1 MPGMKPRFAL
11 DLTNDAIGLLE
22 RTGDGWV
29 RIARAD
35 LDDPEI
41 EHRLLDLRR
50 TAETLAPEGFFT
62 KLILPNSQI
71 LYLEV
76 EAPGP
81 DRSSRRMQI
90 RKALEGRT
98 PYGVD
103 DLVFDWSRNGPKVK
117 VAVLARETLDEA
129 EAFAEANGF
138 RPVAF
143 VAVPDGD
150 RFAGEP
156 FFGLTLRHLA
166 HLPRNER
173 FDRDQ
178 DPVRIVRDDTPPREV
193 DVAPVINAPEDSDL
207 HSDAGES
214 HAELASMAEDTIGAD
229 EMAAEAVAEA
239 SLSPDA
245 TFADSDDVLLPD
257 GAPEEAAEAP
267 FISVDD
273 LEELPARDVAEA
285 KEASVDPASMR
296 VIDDP
301 EATPEAYDT
310 DVTIR
315 MDGASVD
322 KTAAGKDAAEPAT
335 IDLTEFDEGV
345 DVAEEEA
352 TSDAIAADDASH
364 GQVAGELAVTEPTVA
379 AKGNESDSQDANA
392 GNAGAELQEDG
403 TVAELAGE
411 LTDEGLPAENDAAI
425 ISVVASDAPDF
436 DAVAEPPEAANA
448 FQSRRSPGPSGLEG
462 ARLASI
468 TPRLG
473 GFTPAVQAPKSA
485 PRLGSANTSPKVNST
500 PLRTPVGKT
509 PLAAALEASSAAAGR
524 VTRAAS
530 SGKSALAGKSLVS
543 VLAQP
548 SRTGVIAA
556 SAAAIV
562 VAALAAWS
570 LWPSGSGTVDSATTS
585 ELAAPTPDV
594 ADQGSPEV
602 PDVPDQVAETAQAP
616 AAMPDGGE
624 QANTAATSMA
634 EQSDSTATDAAP
646 AGGAT
651 DEGAAGT
658 DTPPSA
664 AAAAVQPAPDLPQPV
679 APTATAVLG
688 QTVTTEGS
696 DAPAIAA
703 SEPAAPDAANT
714 LSALG
719 PVAGDAPLAPQPLPQ
734 PFGTLLRYDANG
746 MIEATPD
753 GVVTPDGFTLFDA
766 RPPILPKARPAALST
781 AAANDPVTGAPNPL
795 AGKLPKPRPAGLVVP
810 TPPPAAT
817 PPATPPATE
826 PVTNGAATPDAAAP
840 DSAATATAG
849 ALPPL
854 APPVDPR
861 HAGLT
866 PKTRPAKVA
875 AAALAARQNAEAVA
889 AAAEAAAKA
898 EAEARQAA
906 LANASK
912 YAVASSRQPAL
923 RPASIAKV
931 AAAAAAAKAAESAVQ
946 ASAVEAALAEA
957 QTAAEPAPEP
967 QPQPQVQAEPAPDP
981 TAEVEEPE
989 LSSDGVPN
997 MPTTRTVAKKATIAN
1012 ALDLGDINLI
1022 GVFGSSSNRRALVRM
1037 PTGRLVKVQVGDRL
1051 DGGRVAAIGDNELS
1065 YVKKG
1070 RTYVL
1075 KMIRDS

>member
-1 MPGMKPRFAL
+1 MKPRFAL

-35 LDDPEI
+35 LDDTEI

-50 TAETLAPEGFFT
+50 TAEALAPDGFFT

-178 DPVRIVRDDTPPREV
+178 DPVRIVRDDTPPRVV
-193 DVAPVINAPEDSDL
+193 DVAPVINATEDSDP
-207 HSDAGES
+207 HSDNGES
-214 HAELASMAEDTIGAD
+214 HAELASLAEDTIGAD
-229 EMAAEAVAEA
+229 EMTAEAVAEA
-239 SLSPDA
+239 RLSPIA
-245 TFADSDDVLLPD
+245 TFADSDDVLLPE
-257 GAPEEAAEAP
+257 GAPDEAAEAP

-296 VIDDP
+296 VIDEP
-301 EATPEAYDT
+301 EATPEAHDA
-310 DVTIR
+310 DVTMQ
-315 MDGASVD
+315 MDGASGD
-322 KTAAGKDAAEPAT
+322 KTATGQDVAEPAT
-335 IDLTEFDEGV
+335 IDLTEIAEGV
-345 DVAEEEA
+345 DFVEEEA
-352 TSDAIAADDASH
+352 TSDAVAADDASH
-364 GQVAGELAVTEPTVA
+364 GEVAGELAVTEPAVA
-379 AKGNESDSQDANA
+379 AKGDESDSQDASA
-392 GNAGAELQEDG
+392 GDAGAEMQEDG
-403 TVAELAGE
+403 TVAVLAGE
-411 LTDEGLPAENDAAI
+411 LTDEGVPAENDAAI

-473 GFTPAVQAPKSA
+473 GFTPAGQAPKSA
-485 PRLGSANTSPKVNST
+485 PRLGSANTSPKISST

-530 SGKSALAGKSLVS
+530 SGKSALAGKGLVS

-570 LWPSGSGTVDSATTS
+570 LWPSGSGTVDPATTS
-585 ELAAPTPDV
+585 ELVTPTPDV

-602 PDVPDQVAETAQAP
+602 PDVPDQVAEAAQAP
-616 AAMPDGGE
+616 SVMPDGGE
-624 QANTAATSMA
+624 QATAAATSMA
-634 EQSDSTATDAAP
+634 EPSDSTATDAAA

-658 DTPPSA
+658 DTPTPA
-664 AAAAVQPAPDLPQPV
+664 TAAAVQPAPDLPQPV

-703 SEPAAPDAANT
+703 SEPAAPGAGAIT
-714 LSALG
+714 LPALG

-766 RPPILPKARPAALST
+766 RPPILPKARPAALNT

-840 DSAATATAG
+840 DSAATATAT
-849 ALPPL
+849 ALPAP

-923 RPASIAKV
+923 RPASIVKV
-931 AAAAAAAKAAESAVQ
+931 AAAAAAAKATESAVQ

-957 QTAAEPAPEP
+957 QTTAEPAPEP